1 MGLRVEDP
9 ERRSSIAASKDDR
22 NGSEGK
28 DNRSERAE
36 WQARDE
42 WREIIRTEK
51 AEKKHKE
58 KRFKKDEINHT
69 RNDSTKETYR
79 SIRMTMQPYGTADE
93 YV

>member
-42 WREIIRTEK
+42 WREMIRTEK
-51 AEKKHKE
+51 AEKKYI
-58 KRFKKDEINHT
+58 KRRDSKKM
-69 RNDSTKETYR
+69 K
-79 SIRMTMQPYGTADE
+79 
-93 YV
+93 